1 MFSLFRTMN
10 IGYRLSAKAA
20 IWITVLSLLIA
31 IMCQTGASAAPKE
44 ISVYYNG
51 ELVTF
56 KEAPPIIRDGRTLV
70 PFRSLLETLGFE
82 VDWESANG
90 ESKAT
95 GTKEGLVI
103 ELTIDN
109 KIALVNGRK
118 VELDVP
124 AQIVDERTMVPL
136 RFVSEES
143 GYAVSYND
151 SNDKIVIRITDK
163 NGVATGDGTA
173 ANDGNDTVEP
183 YILKGVVVDLGGR
196 PVPGATIYADNQL
209 LYNSNEIAVTDAN
222 GRYRIELSRMATTWS
237 ASGEAAIE
245 LNGVSSKVDL
255 TPDNDDPFAGNT
267 GAIRNF
273 VMKTATGSIIFHM
286 ADLWNPV
293 DSSLPPPDREDVELT
308 VEPVGESSGGAGKTY
323 VGHGGVTNNGF
334 GIEGV
339 PIGRYKITARLL
351 PKGEPAQKLLV
362 RTLDKGEFAESL
374 VTDFENIIGAY
385 YRIEIELKLP

>member
-1 MFSLFRTMN
+1 MFRTMN

>member
-1 MFSLFRTMN
+1 MFRTWN
-10 IGYRLSAKAA
+10 VGYRLSAKAA
-20 IWITVLSLLIA
+20 SLMTVLSLVIA
-31 IMCQTGASAAPKE
+31 MVCQTGAAAAPKE
-44 ISVYYNG
+44 ISIYYKDQ
-51 ELVTF
+51 LVTF
-56 KEAPPIIRDGRTLV
+56 QEAPPILMDGRTLV

-82 VDWESANG
+82 VDWRSVG
-90 ESKAT
+90 GVSKAT

-109 KIALVNGRK
+109 KTALVNGRK

-124 AQIVDERTMVPL
+124 AQIVEGRTMVPL

-143 GYAVSYND
+143 GYEVAYAD
-151 SNDKIVIRITDK
+151 TGDKIVIRISDK
-163 NGVATGDGTA
+163 ADAVTKDGTA
-173 ANDGNDTVEP
+173 ANRGNDIVEP
-183 YILKGVVVDLGGR
+183 YVLKGVAVDSAGR
-196 PVPGATIYADNQL
+196 PIRKATIYADNQL

-222 GRYRIELSRMATTWS
+222 GRYRIELSRMATTWN

-245 LNGVSSKVDL
+245 LNGVSSTVEL

-273 VMKTATGSIIFHM
+273 VMQTATGSVIFHM
-286 ADLWNPV
+286 ADLWDPA
-293 DSSLPPPDREDVELT
+293 DITLPPPNREDVELT
-308 VEPVGESSGGAGKTY
+308 LEPVGESAGGAGKTY

-334 GIEGV
+334 GIKDV

-351 PKGEPAQKLLV
+351 PKGKPAQNLLV
-362 RTLDKGEFAESL
+362 RILDEGEFAKSL
-374 VTDFENIIGAY
+374 VTDFENTIGAF